1 MCNLF
6 HVFIY
11 SCFVELLP
19 AQTRHS
25 KFQVALQEF
34 AQIGTHKYEAQIIL
48 RVILHG
54 IFHAEC

>member
-1 MCNLF
+1 MFLYIA
-6 HVFIY
+6 V
-11 SCFVELLP
+11 VELLP